1 MKQNNNV
8 QKTLNFLDSFKIN
21 NLRILDF
28 ISEEDITE
36 DLTFEDITE
45 LIEDNNGFE
54 VEVIYYSAAIDFL
67 KNNDPSL
74 TDSLEL
80 AADFGYYPKDL
91 NSEIL
96 ASLLASD
103 MLRNDWF
110 ELEDEVTDFLDSLT
124 WN

>member
-1 MKQNNNV
+1 MKQLNNV
-8 QKTLNFLDSFKIN
+8 KKTLDFLDSLKIE

-28 ISEEDITE
+28 IDAEDITE

-80 AADFGYYPKDL
+80 ASDFGYYPKDL

-96 ASLLASD
+96 ASILASD
-103 MLRNDWF
+103 ILKKDWF
-110 ELEDEVTDFLDSLT
+110 ELETEITNFLDSLT

>member
-36 DLTFEDITE
+36 DLTFKKLTE
-45 LIEDNNGFE
+45 LIENNNGFDI
-54 VEVIYYSAAIDFL
+54 EVIYFSKAIDFL

-74 TDSLEL
+74 KDSLEL
-80 AADFGYYPKDL
+80 AVNFGYLPKDL

-110 ELEDEVTDFLDSLT
+110 ELEIEITDFLDSLN
-124 WN
+124 WD

>member
-1 MKQNNNV
+1 MKQLNNV
-8 QKTLNFLDSFKIN
+8 QKILNFLDSLKIN

-28 ISEEDITE
+28 INAEDITE

-45 LIEDNNGFE
+45 LIENNNGFE

-74 TDSLEL
+74 TVSLGL
-80 AADFGYYPKDL
+80 AAEMGFTIESL

-110 ELEDEVTDFLDSLT
+110 KLEIEITDFLDSLN